1 MKLADPTAAQVLA
14 ALGLTIDA
22 TDQEIEAAARHLDPE
37 APQDAV
43 EAIHVVIEAVRAA
56 GHPGPTS

>member
-37 APQDAV
+37 APQSTL
-43 EAIHVVIEAVRAA
+43 R
-56 GHPGPTS
+56 